1 MKIKDV
7 LQRDPAVHPLIN
19 QGQVRIT
26 DRQNERAM
34 RELHGELSTFVC
46 EGQYA
51 DGIQKIIRLFL
62 DNLGRT
68 NQRGAWVSGFFGSG
82 KSHILKMLCH
92 LWQNTEFPDGAT
104 ARSLVPSIPDEL
116 NALLRELDVAGKRA
130 GGLLAAAGS
139 LPSGTTEN
147 VRITTLGIL
156 LRATGLPEQFPQARF
171 CLWLHSQG
179 YFGAVKAAIE
189 SAGKSFDREL
199 NNLYVSG
206 PIASAMIA
214 CDPSFASGKAEAR
227 QLLKAQFPPQS
238 SDITTPEFL
247 RTAKDALGLV
257 SQNGRLP
264 CTLIVL
270 DEVQQYIGES
280 NDRAVLVTEIA
291 EAVEKQLDS
300 HVMIV
305 GAGQSALTDIRH
317 SAEAFGSLY
326 DPDRP
331 LRCGSGNGDSQGT
344 AFKKSPTPLAP
355 STPCSTIIA
364 ERSHDSYRA
373 LGSVKSLKTG
383 QSLSTITHCSRFG
396 GGFGK
401 SAFVKSMPPAPAVSF
416 DLNYASFMTR
426 SRNCRIG
433 PLVQWFRRTSSST
446 LSHRKWLTPESCCGK
461 SMSESSS
468 VGKTDGP
475 LGQRI
480 CGLVFLIGK
489 LTREA
494 GADTGVRATKDHIA
508 DLVIDDVTG
517 NNGKIRS
524 DVEAMLKKLA
534 DDGVLML
541 VGDEYRLQ
549 TREGSEWDREFR
561 NRQTRLNND
570 DAAIQFKRDQFL
582 YSETD
587 KIIRGLGVVHGA
599 AKQPRQFVIHRE
611 ATPPT
616 VDGSGIPIWI
626 RDGWSASE
634 KEVTD
639 AARTAG
645 SDSPTIHLFIP
656 RQSADDLRRLIVEA
670 DAAQQTL
677 DVKGNPAGDEGQEA
691 RQSMAS
697 RRARAVGER
706 DHLICEIVSNAKV
719 FQGGGNEVL
728 LSTLEDRIKTSSNDA
743 LVRLFPRFKEADSA
757 AWPAVIKRARSGA
770 DHPFEP
776 TGHADATEKH
786 AVCQQVLSTIGAG
799 KSGADIRKTL
809 SGSPFGWP
817 RDAVDATLI
826 ALHRS
831 QHITAML
838 NGASVPLGQLDQNKI
853 SKSDFQI
860 EQAILSVQD
869 RLVLRKLFLDFGV
882 PCKSG
887 EEGVRAREFLGKLI
901 DLAKSAGG
909 NAPLPASP
917 RVIVIEDVQRLVG
930 NEQLVAI
937 KNKAGEWEK
946 TIKDWQAVKELVD
959 DRLPRWRLVERLAR
973 HAAPIEDAKAHL
985 EEIDAVKSQRLL
997 LESSD
1002 PVSSIRKAL
1011 AGILRK
1017 TVLESFAA
1025 HETAFDDAIKILDAN
1040 EVWKKVTAA
1049 DQSAIKEAVG
1059 LKARTRP
1066 EVSNDEALVG
1076 HLNQKPLSNAQA
1088 EIDAIPGRLNQ
1099 AIERA
1104 AKLLEPKVQTIA
1116 LERCTLRNAAE
1127 VEAWAERQKNTL
1139 LDAVAHGPVL
1149 VS

>member
-280 NDRAVLVTEIA
+280 NDRAVLVTEVA

-305 GAGQSALTDIRH
+305 GAGQSALTDVPLLQKLLDRFTIRIALSDAEVETVTRKVLLQKKSSAIGHVRTLLDNH
-317 SAEAFGSLY
+317 SGEISRQMQGTRIGEIAEDRAVIVDDYPLLPVRRRFWEECFRQIDAAGTSSQLRSQLRIIH
-326 DPDRP
+326 DAVAKLSDRP
-331 LRCGSGNGDSQGT
+331 IGAVVPADELFD
-344 AFKKSPTPLAP
+344 ALAP
-355 STPCSTIIA
+355 EMVNTGVLLREINERII
-364 ERSHDSYRA
+364 
-373 LGSVKSLKTG
+373 
-383 QSLSTITHCSRFG
+383 Q
-396 GGFGK
+396 
-401 SAFVKSMPPAPAVSF
+401 
-416 DLNYASFMTR
+416 
-426 SRNCRIG
+426 
-433 PLVQWFRRTSSST
+433 
-446 LSHRKWLTPESCCGK
+446 
-461 SMSESSS
+461 

-697 RRARAVGER
+697 RRTRAVGER

>member
-26 DRQNERAM
+26 DRQNERAIQ
-34 RELHGELSTFVC
+34 ELHGELSTFVC

-51 DGIQKIIRLFL
+51 DGIQKIIRSFL

-82 KSHILKMLCH
+82 KSHLLKMLCH
-92 LWQNTEFPDGAT
+92 LWQNTEFTDGAT

-116 NALLRELDVAGKRA
+116 TALLRELDVAGKRA
-130 GGLLAAAGS
+130 GGLLVAAGS
-139 LPSGTTEN
+139 LPSGTTEH
-147 VRITTLGIL
+147 VRTTTLGIL
-156 LRATGLPEQFPQARF
+156 LRATGLTEQYPQAKF

-179 YFGAVKAAIE
+179 YFDAVKAAIE

-214 CDPSFASGKAEAR
+214 CAPSFASGEAEAR
-227 QLLKAQFPPQS
+227 QLLKAQFPPQT
-238 SDITTPEFL
+238 SDITTAEFL

-280 NDRAVLVTEIA
+280 NDRAVLVTEVA

-305 GAGQSALTDIRH
+305 GAGQSALTDVPLLQKLLDRFTIRIALSDAEVETVTRKVLLQKKSSAIGHVRTLLDNH
-317 SAEAFGSLY
+317 SGEISRQMQGTRIGEIAEDRAVIVDDYPLLPVRRRFWEECFRQIDAAGTSSQLRSQLRIIH
-326 DPDRP
+326 DAVAKLSDRP
-331 LRCGSGNGDSQGT
+331 IGAVVPADELFD
-344 AFKKSPTPLAP
+344 ALAP
-355 STPCSTIIA
+355 EMVNTGVLLREINERII
-364 ERSHDSYRA
+364 
-373 LGSVKSLKTG
+373 
-383 QSLSTITHCSRFG
+383 Q
-396 GGFGK
+396 
-401 SAFVKSMPPAPAVSF
+401 
-416 DLNYASFMTR
+416 
-426 SRNCRIG
+426 
-433 PLVQWFRRTSSST
+433 
-446 LSHRKWLTPESCCGK
+446 
-461 SMSESSS
+461 

-524 DVEAMLKKLA
+524 DVEAMLTKLA

-587 KIIRGLGVVHGA
+587 KVIRGLGVVHGA

-616 VDGSGIPIWI
+616 GDGSGIPIWI

-838 NGASVPLGQLDQNKI
+838 NGASVPLGQLHQNKI
-853 SKSDFQI
+853 SKSDFRI

-869 RLVLRKLFLDFGV
+869 RLVLRKLYLGLGV
-882 PCKSG
+882 SCKSG
-887 EEGVRAREFLGKLI
+887 EEGVRASAFLGKLI

-917 RVIVIEDVQRLVG
+917 RVTFIEDVQRLVG

-959 DRLPRWRLVERLAR
+959 ARRPRWSQVERLAR
-973 HAAPIEDAKAHL
+973 HATPTEDAKPQL
-985 EEIDAVKSQRLL
+985 EEIEAVKSRRLL

-1011 AGILRK
+1011 AGHLRK

-1025 HETAFDDAIKILDAN
+1025 HESAFDDAIKILDAN
-1040 EVWKKVTAA
+1040 EVWKKLTAA

-1076 HLNQKPLSNAQA
+1076 HLDQKPLSNAQT
-1088 EIDAIPGRLNQ
+1088 EIDAIPGRVAQ

>member
-26 DRQNERAM
+26 DRQNEHAM
-34 RELHGELSTFVC
+34 QELHGELSTFVC

-51 DGIQKIIRLFL
+51 DGIQKIIRSFL

-82 KSHILKMLCH
+82 KSHLLKMLCH
-92 LWQNTEFPDGAT
+92 LWQNTEFPDGST

-147 VRITTLGIL
+147 VRVTTLGIL
-156 LRATGLPEQFPQARF
+156 LRATGLPEQYPQAKF

-179 YFGAVKAAIE
+179 YFDAVKSAIE
-189 SAGKSFDREL
+189 SAGRSFDREL

-214 CDPSFASGKAEAR
+214 CDPSFASGEAEAR
-227 QLLKAQFPPQS
+227 QLLKAQFPPQT

-257 SQNGRLP
+257 SRNDRLP

-280 NDRAVLVTEIA
+280 NDRAVLVTEVA

-300 HVMIV
+300 HLMIV
-305 GAGQSALTDIRH
+305 GAGQSALTDVPLLQKLLDRFTIRIALSDAEVETVTRKVLLQKKSSAIGDVRTLLDKH
-317 SAEAFGSLY
+317 SGEISRQLQGTRIGEIAQDRAVIVDDYPLLPVRRRFWEECFRQIDAAGTSSQLRSQLRIIH
-326 DPDRP
+326 DAVAKLSDRP
-331 LRCGSGNGDSQGT
+331 IGAVVPADELFD
-344 AFKKSPTPLAP
+344 ALAP
-355 STPCSTIIA
+355 EMVNTGVLLREINERII
-364 ERSHDSYRA
+364 
-373 LGSVKSLKTG
+373 
-383 QSLSTITHCSRFG
+383 Q
-396 GGFGK
+396 
-401 SAFVKSMPPAPAVSF
+401 
-416 DLNYASFMTR
+416 
-426 SRNCRIG
+426 
-433 PLVQWFRRTSSST
+433 
-446 LSHRKWLTPESCCGK
+446 
-461 SMSESSS
+461 

-489 LTREA
+489 LTRKA

-508 DLVIDDVTG
+508 DLVIDDVTA

-549 TREGSEWDREFR
+549 TREGSEWERVFR

-570 DAAIQFKRDQFL
+570 DAAIQFKRDQCL
-582 YSETD
+582 YSEID
-587 KIIRGLGVVHGA
+587 KVIRGLRMVHGA
-599 AKQPRQFVIHRE
+599 AKEPRRFVIHRE
-611 ATPPT
+611 PTPPT
-616 VDGSGIPIWI
+616 VDGAGIPIWI

-634 KEVTD
+634 KELTD

-645 SDSPTIHLFIP
+645 SDSPTIHIFIP
-656 RQSADDLRRLIVEA
+656 RQWADDMRRLIVEA
-670 DAAQQTL
+670 DAARQTL
-677 DVKGNPAGDEGQEA
+677 EVKGNPVGDEGQEA
-691 RQSMAS
+691 RQSMDS
-697 RRARAVGER
+697 RRARAVVER
-706 DHLICEIVSNAKV
+706 DRLICEIVSHAKV

-728 LSTLEDRIKTSSNDA
+728 LPTLEDRIKTSSDDA

-757 AWPAVIKRARSGA
+757 AWPAVIKRARVGA

-776 TGHADATEKH
+776 TGHAEATEKH
-786 AVCQQVLSTIGAG
+786 AVCQGVLSTIGAG
-799 KSGADIRKTL
+799 KSGTDIRKTL
-809 SGSPFGWP
+809 RGLPFGWP
-817 RDAVDATLI
+817 QDAVDAALI

-831 QHITAML
+831 QHITATL
-838 NGASVPLGQLDQNKI
+838 NGAAVSLGQLDQNKI
-853 SKSDFQI
+853 SKSEFRI

-869 RLVLRKLFLDFGV
+869 RLALRKLFLGLDIS
-882 PCKSG
+882 CKSG
-887 EEGVRAREFLGKLI
+887 EEGVRAGEFLGKLI
-901 DLAKSAGG
+901 DLAQSAGG
-909 NAPLPASP
+909 DAPLPASP
-917 RVIVIEDVQRLVG
+917 RTTVIEDVQRVVG

-937 KNKAGEWEK
+937 KNKAGEWER
-946 TIKDWQAVKELVD
+946 TIEDWQAVKELVD
-959 DRLPRWRLVERLAR
+959 VRLPRWSLVERLAR
-973 HAAPIEDAKAHL
+973 HAAPIEDAKPHL
-985 EEIDAVKSQRLL
+985 EEVDAVKSQRLL

-1017 TVLESFAA
+1017 TVQDSFAD
-1025 HETAFDDAIKILDAN
+1025 HEAAFNDAIKRLDAN
-1040 EVWKKVTAA
+1040 EVWKKLTAA

-1059 LKARTRP
+1059 LKAPTRP
-1066 EVSNDEALVG
+1066 EVSNDEALVS
-1076 HLNQKPLSNAQA
+1076 HLDQKPLSSAKD
-1088 EIDAIPGRLNQ
+1088 EIDAISGRVAQ

-1104 AKLLEPKVQTIA
+1104 AKLLEPKVQTIS
-1116 LERCTLRNAAE
+1116 LERSTLRNAAE
-1127 VEAWAERQKNTL
+1127 VEAWAERQKKTL
-1139 LDAVAHGPVL
+1139 LDAVACGPVL